1 MNVLLILQLHGII
14 ILCKI
19 NQKRLQDLATAMNL
33 RKRSLYLRKLRG
45 IKQCRRFFGNRV
57 VETSQAILKSGG

>member
-45 IKQCRRFFGNRV
+45 IKQRRLFFGNRV